1 MMRTKMNGRIL
12 LVILVT
18 VAVVLAF
25 AAGSLQSSYVE
36 AVPSQWDASFNG
48 ELWNLHA
55 VLMNREFV
63 DLTHAFAPGIPRWG
77 GFPDAVFRDLYT
89 YDPDGFWA
97 QEFVHV
103 GQYGTHMD
111 PPAHFHEGL
120 RTVDQIELKEMI
132 LPLVVINVAD
142 KVAVNNDYQLTV
154 DDILEWEARYGRIPE
169 RVFVAMR
176 SDWSKRW
183 PDPVAFDNPDAF
195 GQNHYP
201 GWTVD
206 ALRFLFEQR
215 GVTAIGHETKDTDAA
230 VAQPVTGFAA
240 ESYVLSTNHYQIELL
255 ANLDKVPEAGALVF
269 VVVPK
274 PLNGSGFPARV
285 FAILPFTIP
294 PPTPSGVCPQT
305 ADRIPPA
312 VQDDAMANPERYGG
326 WGLPRNPN
334 LPPSRANPWRTWLS
348 LRNAGL
354 PYSPMGNP
362 PVWKAGCP

>member
-1 MMRTKMNGRIL
+1 MVLTRTYRYIFL
-12 LVILVT
+12 LTLV
-18 VAVVLAF
+18 AALLVLAF
-25 AAGSLQSSYVE
+25 GVSSTHGGPAE
-36 AVPSQWDASFNG
+36 ALPSASASSFSQ

-77 GFPDAVFRDLYT
+77 GFPDAIFRDLYT
-89 YDPDGFWA
+89 YDSDGFWA

-111 PPAHFHEGL
+111 PPAHFHQGL
-120 RTVDQIELKEMI
+120 RTVDQIELKEMV

-142 KVAVNNDYQLTV
+142 KVATNHDYQLTV
-154 DDILEWEARYGRIPE
+154 DDVLEWEARYGHVPE
-169 RVFVAMR
+169 GAFVAMR

-183 PDPVAFDNPDAF
+183 PDRQAFDNPDAS

-206 ALRFLFEQR
+206 ALRFLFEER
-215 GVTAIGHETKDTDAA
+215 NVTAIGHETKDTDAA
-230 VAQPVTGFAA
+230 IAQPVTGFAG

-255 ANLDKVPEAGALVF
+255 ANLDQVPEAGALVF

-285 FAILPFTIP
+285 FAILPFTVP
-294 PPTPSGVCPQT
+294 APTPSGVCPQVT
-305 ADRIPPA
+305 GRIPLA
-312 VQDDAMANPERYGG
+312 VQEDAATNPDRYSG
-326 WGLPRNPN
+326 WGLPRNPS
-334 LPPSRANPWRTWLS
+334 LPSGPANPWRTWLS

-354 PYSPMGNP
+354 PYHPLANP
-362 PVWKAGCP
+362 PVWKVGCP